1 LLRGDSGKMPAAER
15 QIHSPNPEM
24 ALSLSDVRRIAHLAR
39 LEITDTEAQ
48 ETLAQMI
55 NIFQLI
61 EQLQSVDTAT
71 IEPMSHP
78 IGATQRLRNDQ
89 VTEPDRREANMQNA
103 PARQDGL
110 FLVPRVIE

>member
-1 LLRGDSGKMPAAER
+1 
-15 QIHSPNPEM
+15 M

-39 LEITDTEAQ
+39 LEITDTEAN
-48 ETLAQMI
+48 ETLVQMN
-55 NIFQLI
+55 NIFRLI
-61 EQLQSVDTAT
+61 EQLQSVNTAN

-78 IGATQRLRNDQ
+78 LGATQRLRADQ
-89 VTEPDRREANMQNA
+89 VTEPDCREANMQNA